1 MDKFVVE
8 RFVDGEL
15 LCEETV
21 GCDQRLLN
29 EQDLEVICVNHDKN
43 IVFVRLDINTN
54 MGYFLAADGRWD
66 YGTREE
72 AVNEIKRRL
81 AELDNGFKKEVTWI

>member
-15 LCEETV
+15 LFEETV
-21 GCDQRLLN
+21 ESNQRLLN
-29 EQDLEVICVNHDKN
+29 EQDLDAICVNHDKD
-43 IVFVRLDINTN
+43 IIFVRENTDIN

-72 AVNEIKRRL
+72 DVNEIKRRYGQSKR
-81 AELDNGFKKEVTWI
+81 N

>member
-15 LCEETV
+15 LCEEIV
-21 GCDQRLLN
+21 ESNQRLLN
-29 EQDLEVICVNHDKN
+29 EQDLDAICVNHDKD
-43 IVFVRLDINTN
+43 IIFVRENTVIN

-81 AELDNGFKKEVTWI
+81 

>member
-1 MDKFVVE
+1 MDRFVVE

-15 LCEETV
+15 LYEEAV
-21 GCDQRLLN
+21 ECNQRLLN
-29 EQDLEVICVNHDKN
+29 EQDLDAICVNHDKD
-43 IVFVRLDINTN
+43 IVFVRLEINTN

-81 AELDNGFKKEVTWI
+81 